1 MRKPFVRQDR
11 VAQIVEY
18 PCVPVQVDGGD
29 GMVEVAKR
37 ILQHD
42 NPHLGSGKAQVAQRE
57 ILGNGE
63 ILAVARLLKEL
74 HGRLPIVHDAPYIHI
89 GAVRPSVDQHVHGLH
104 LLKRGHARQLR
115 LDVLPCALPGELP
128 VSHVSRILPLL
139 FQNGGPFRHLPYLAP
154 HLQRPEQPYGAA
166 LSPLSSR
173 GRLRLRFPRGLGRG
187 YGWRRVGRRR
197 NPGTLRLV
205 PVRQKRTDG
214 TPLEEYFVVIIRSKR
229 AGIRQSDENTYCK

>member
-1 MRKPFVRQDR
+1 MRP
-11 VAQIVEY
+11 A
-18 PCVPVQVDGGD
+18 
-29 GMVEVAKR
+29 
-37 ILQHD
+37 
-42 NPHLGSGKAQVAQRE
+42 
-57 ILGNGE
+57 
-63 ILAVARLLKEL
+63 
-74 HGRLPIVHDAPYIHI
+74 
-89 GAVRPSVDQHVHGLH
+89 
-104 LLKRGHARQLR
+104 
-115 LDVLPCALPGELP
+115 GELP

-229 AGIRQSDENTYCK
+229 AGIRQSDENTYCKQAREDTKPPPEDHLPFPQGVLPAFKIGFKI